1 MAAQETAAQGTAQWK
16 RFIRE
21 VRAELKKVTWPTRKE
36 LLSYTSVVFGA
47 TVAVAML
54 IWIIDAGFSGLL
66 RAVIK

>member
-1 MAAQETAAQGTAQWK
+1 MAAQEMAAQSTAPWK
-16 RFIRE
+16 RFFRE
-21 VRAELKKVTWPTRKE
+21 VRAELKKVTWPDRQE
-36 LLSYTSVVFGA
+36 LLSYTGVVFVA